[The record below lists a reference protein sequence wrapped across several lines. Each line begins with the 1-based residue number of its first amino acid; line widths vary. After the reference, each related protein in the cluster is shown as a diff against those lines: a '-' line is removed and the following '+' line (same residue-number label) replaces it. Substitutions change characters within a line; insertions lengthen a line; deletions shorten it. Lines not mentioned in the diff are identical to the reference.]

1 MANGSEQGGEGTYV
15 SLADLMD
22 PLAGSPTHGQRVP
35 TSFVNPPVIGKLQKV
50 TGSVTITRAN
60 VIVAQPAVSDLVYE
74 GDLIETGI
82 DGLVSIVFV
91 DGTTFRL
98 YDSAHMVLDEF
109 VFSSERSSNSALF
122 RVLNGRFSF
131 LSGLVAA
138 TGRLMI
144 DTAVARIQNTRPAAG
159 IGGLAFTVF
168 TVGLIH
174 ELNAASA
181 NIALLDDGTIS
192 CKDLKHG
199 VFEIITKGD
208 HPQRFIVDD
217 PCVSIHFQIVGSQV
231 RVSEVANSQGQMAAF
246 HDAFLS
252 TLDSFLRG
260 QQDPLIQEWQHAN
273 ADPHSTTTVGSSTQP
288 GQQLGFAQ
296 LAPNSETTLI
306 TSAGGGSGGTTSGLT
321 LAAAVN
327 IPLNVIW
334 DSSSSGTW
342 PTSSGWNDGAPP
354 LPIQNVIIDNNDN
367 PTKVTFDTNAS
378 ILGLTIEAGAI
389 LNIVGG
395 SLTVTEATTNSGL
408 IEINSSG
415 VDPTFAITGNISLL
429 GGGEIWLRPPAS
441 PNPAANMIIAVGA
454 STLTNVNNTIFGS
467 GTIGTGDGTLTL
479 INDAAGTI
487 DALGGTLILDTGHT
501 INNSGILAAGLV
513 TAVTTALTGTAT
525 GSGTL
530 QIDDAVDNTGNLDAG
545 HNSTLIVDG
554 PVTDTGS
561 ATIGANAILEFQS
574 SVSATQTIAYTG
586 SPGTL
591 ALSDPTDFHASII
604 GLIDGDKIDLTDIA
618 PSDIASAT
626 IEGSTLV
633 VLETTGAGGA
643 ALTFNIAGSLSGSY
657 FSVQSD
663 GGVGSDL
670 ILQLTVSTEDE
681 WIKPSYVPALYVDGS
696 GQWNSTAANVWSDGV
711 PTSTSNVLV
720 DLSGAY
726 TITVSGAETANSLTI
741 SDSNA
746 TVSGSGSLSIATI
759 TNSGEIEA
767 LGGMLTIYPSTI
779 GNAGTLAADS
789 AQLDLV
795 SLTVTNTGAVEATGA
810 DGIIDLQNVLRI
822 SGGVVTT
829 MAASDAIEAT
839 SGTSTIEDVTS
850 FTNAGLLEAIDGA
863 TLVLGGETVTNTGT
877 VEADDATSTIDLQNA
892 IISGGTVETGGNGI
906 LDLTGSALLE
916 DGSFDN
922 AGKVN
927 VSGGGNG
934 IENETSITNS
944 GAFEVMPS
952 GALTLS
958 TDGTIDNTTGSFTVD
973 GTGTLTVN
981 DTTIQYGSVS
991 VDNSGGN
998 GILDLTGSALL
1009 EDGSFDNAG
1018 KVNVSGGGN
1027 GIENETSITN
1037 SGAFE
1042 VMPSGAL
1049 TLSTDG
1055 TIDNTTG
1062 SFTVDGTGTLTVN
1075 DTTIQYGSVSV
1086 DNSGGNGIL
1095 DLTGSALLEDGS
1107 FDNAGKVNVSGGGN
1121 GIENETSITNSG
1133 AFEVMPSGALTLS
1146 TDGTID
1152 NTTGSFTVDGTGT
1165 LTVNDTTIQYGSVSV
1180 DNSGGNGI
1188 LDLTGSALLEDGS
1201 FDNAGKVNVS
1211 GGGNG
1216 IENETSITNSGAF
1229 EVMPSGAL
1237 TLSTDGTIDNTT
1249 GSFTVDGTGTLTVND
1264 TTIQYGSVSV
1274 DNSGGNGILDLT
1286 GSALLE
1292 DGSFDNAGKVNVSGG
1307 GNGIENETSIT
1318 NSGAFE
1324 VMPSGALT
1332 LSTDGTIDNT
1342 TGSFTVDGTGTLTVN
1357 DTTIQYGSVSVDNS
1371 GGNGILDLTG
1381 SALLEDGSFDNAGK
1395 VNVSGGGNGIE
1406 NETSITNS
1414 GAFEVMPSGALT
1426 LSTDGTID
1434 NTTGSFTVDGTG
1446 TLTVNDTTIQYG
1458 SVSVDNS
1465 GGNGILDLT
1474 GSALLEDGSFDNAG
1488 KVNVSGGGNG
1498 IENETSITNSG
1509 AFEVMPSGALTLS
1522 TDGTIDNTTGS
1533 FTVDG
1538 TGTLTVN
1545 DTTIQYGSVSVDNSG
1560 GNGILDL
1567 TGSAL
1572 LEDGSF
1578 DNAGKVNVSGG
1589 GNGIENET
1597 SITNSGAFEVM
1608 PSGALTL
1615 STDGTI
1621 DNTTG
1626 SFTVDGTGTLTVNDT
1641 TIQYGSVSVDGLLD
1655 STGTS
1660 SISDA
1665 AITITSTGK
1674 LEATGGTLTIDPST
1688 ISNAGTLEA
1697 NGAQLDLVS
1706 LTVTNTGTV
1715 EATGT
1720 DGIIDLQNATIDGGT
1735 VSTGSGDAIEAT
1747 VGTSTIENTIN
1758 FSNAGTLEANG
1769 AQLDLVSL
1777 TVTNTGTVEAT
1788 GTDGIIDLQNA
1799 TIDGGTVS
1807 TGSGD
1812 AIEATVGTST
1822 IENTINFS
1830 NAGTLAANG
1839 AQLDLGGLTVTN
1851 TGTVEATGTEGI
1863 IDLQNATIDA
1873 VTNTGTVEATGPEGI
1888 IDLQNATIDGGTVS
1902 TGSGDAIEATVG
1914 TSTIENTINFSNAGT
1929 LAANGAQLDLGGLTV
1944 TNTGTV
1950 EATGTEG
1957 IIDLQNAT
1965 IDAVT
1970 NTGTVEATGT
1980 EGIIDLQNATIDGGT
1995 VSTGSGDAIEA
2006 TVGTSTIEN
2015 TINFSNAGTLA
2026 ANGAQ
2031 LDLGGLTVTNT
2042 GTVEATGTEG
2052 IIDLQNATIDAVTN
2066 TGTVEATG
2074 TEGII
2079 DLQNA
2084 TIDGGT
2090 VSTGSG
2096 DAIEATVGTSTIE
2109 NTINF
2114 SNAGTLA
2121 ANGAQLDLG
2130 GLTVTNTGTV
2140 EATGT
2145 EGIIDLQNATIDGGT
2160 VSTGSGDAIE
2170 ATVGTSTIENTINF
2184 SNAGTL
2190 AANGAQL
2197 DLGGLTV
2204 TNTGTVE
2211 ATGTEGIID
2220 LQNATID
2227 GGTVNVYG
2235 LLDST
2240 GISAIDGATITNTG
2254 TIETT
2259 AGTLTIDPGSL
2270 TNSGLLEASG
2280 GALIGGTWTMN
2291 GNDPSEL
2298 IVDSSVNN
2306 SGGMIDVQYGSTV
2319 DIAGSISGGNA
2330 IIDGGTL
2337 TYGGSSSVATS
2348 FDGIGMLVLD
2358 GTNASNHFTGTL
2370 SDFGNGDIIDL
2381 AGIAYSNA
2389 HLTYDDDTLTVSD
2402 GLSGP
2407 SITIQLAGSYVA
2419 SNFVLSKDAN
2429 GDAEVTFTSGE
2440 EAYEAPT
2447 LWLGGT
2453 TATVSVDGTVTL
2465 PSITAIPVDSD
2476 DKLTVTIDGLPTGA
2490 TITDNGTV
2498 FSGSSITLTEATVGT
2513 TFSLDDLTLNDG
2525 TTNTASFT
2533 LEVTANNTTFGEQ
2546 GSSATQD
2553 ITVMVTPDAPA
2564 GVAGSA
2570 INLALANPS
2579 AADGE
2584 PVAITVTGVPSGWQ
2598 LNEGT
2603 NLGNGTWTVE
2613 PNDLGALTVT
2623 TANEFTGAMV
2633 LQVTETWTNAD
2644 GSTGIAIVAD
2654 NVEAYAPG
2662 SPIFALSGADTL
2674 TGAGAN
2680 DVFVFAQ
2687 PIGNDTIHNFNPAS
2701 DKIDLVGFT
2710 NINGFSDIQADISQD
2725 SGGDAVITLA
2735 SGETITL
2742 HGVSAAA
2749 LSASDFV
2756 FNETPVT
2763 ENSGDMTISD
2773 GAVLPLGGTIDNTG
2787 TIALNSTGDQTELQ
2801 IVGAGVML
2809 QGGGE
2814 VVLSD
2819 SSDNVIVGTNAAT
2832 TLTNVDNT
2840 MSGAG
2845 QIGIGDG
2852 NLTLVNEAHGIIDA
2866 NVSGETLTINT
2877 GNAMT
2882 NTGTL
2887 EASNGGTLLIDDAVN
2902 NSGAGTALI
2911 EGGIVDF
2918 ASTTNVNEITFNNGS
2933 GSPTYGELVLGD
2945 PTNGQNVTISG
2956 FTGTAPNLTDSDSI
2970 DLAGTW
2976 TVESETSSG
2985 GNTVLS
2991 LKDGPATVTLTFDD
3005 FNGTLNVASDGNGGM
3020 LITDPPATQSCGSP
3034 VSIGGP
3040 GNDNFIFHPSLG
3052 ADTGHFDPAAD
3063 TTEYGQFSSPVEQ
3076 HWALQIRED
3085 TIECAHAGDAS
3096 TPPDLDATHVHFA
3109 LHNAFH
3115 LQ

>member
-429 GGGEIWLRPPAS
+429 GGGEIWLRPPS
-441 PNPAANMIIAVGA
+441 PPNPAANMIIAVGA

-991 VDNSGGN
+991 VD
-998 GILDLTGSALL
+998 
-1009 EDGSFDNAG
+1009 
-1018 KVNVSGGGN
+1018 
-1027 GIENETSITN
+1027 
-1037 SGAFE
+1037 
-1042 VMPSGAL
+1042 
-1049 TLSTDG
+1049 
-1055 TIDNTTG
+1055 
-1062 SFTVDGTGTLTVN
+1062 
-1075 DTTIQYGSVSV
+1075 
-1086 DNSGGNGIL
+1086 
-1095 DLTGSALLEDGS
+1095 
-1107 FDNAGKVNVSGGGN
+1107 
-1121 GIENETSITNSG
+1121 
-1133 AFEVMPSGALTLS
+1133 
-1146 TDGTID
+1146 
-1152 NTTGSFTVDGTGT
+1152 
-1165 LTVNDTTIQYGSVSV
+1165 
-1180 DNSGGNGI
+1180 
-1188 LDLTGSALLEDGS
+1188 
-1201 FDNAGKVNVS
+1201 
-1211 GGGNG
+1211 
-1216 IENETSITNSGAF
+1216 
-1229 EVMPSGAL
+1229 
-1237 TLSTDGTIDNTT
+1237 
-1249 GSFTVDGTGTLTVND
+1249 
-1264 TTIQYGSVSV
+1264 
-1274 DNSGGNGILDLT
+1274 
-1286 GSALLE
+1286 
-1292 DGSFDNAGKVNVSGG
+1292 
-1307 GNGIENETSIT
+1307 
-1318 NSGAFE
+1318 
-1324 VMPSGALT
+1324 
-1332 LSTDGTIDNT
+1332 
-1342 TGSFTVDGTGTLTVN
+1342 
-1357 DTTIQYGSVSVDNS
+1357 
-1371 GGNGILDLTG
+1371 
-1381 SALLEDGSFDNAGK
+1381 
-1395 VNVSGGGNGIE
+1395 
-1406 NETSITNS
+1406 
-1414 GAFEVMPSGALT
+1414 
-1426 LSTDGTID
+1426 
-1434 NTTGSFTVDGTG
+1434 
-1446 TLTVNDTTIQYG
+1446 
-1458 SVSVDNS
+1458 
-1465 GGNGILDLT
+1465 
-1474 GSALLEDGSFDNAG
+1474 
-1488 KVNVSGGGNG
+1488 
-1498 IENETSITNSG
+1498 
-1509 AFEVMPSGALTLS
+1509 
-1522 TDGTIDNTTGS
+1522 
-1533 FTVDG
+1533 
-1538 TGTLTVN
+1538 
-1545 DTTIQYGSVSVDNSG
+1545 
-1560 GNGILDL
+1560 
-1567 TGSAL
+1567 
-1572 LEDGSF
+1572 
-1578 DNAGKVNVSGG
+1578 
-1589 GNGIENET
+1589 
-1597 SITNSGAFEVM
+1597 
-1608 PSGALTL
+1608 
-1615 STDGTI
+1615 
-1621 DNTTG
+1621 
-1626 SFTVDGTGTLTVNDT
+1626 
-1641 TIQYGSVSVDGLLD
+1641 GLLD

-1720 DGIIDLQNATIDGGT
+1720 D
-1735 VSTGSGDAIEAT
+1735 
-1747 VGTSTIENTIN
+1747 
-1758 FSNAGTLEANG
+1758 
-1769 AQLDLVSL
+1769 
-1777 TVTNTGTVEAT
+1777 
-1788 GTDGIIDLQNA
+1788 
-1799 TIDGGTVS
+1799 
-1807 TGSGD
+1807 
-1812 AIEATVGTST
+1812 
-1822 IENTINFS
+1822 
-1830 NAGTLAANG
+1830 
-1839 AQLDLGGLTVTN
+1839 
-1851 TGTVEATGTEGI
+1851 
-1863 IDLQNATIDA
+1863 
-1873 VTNTGTVEATGPEGI
+1873 
-1888 IDLQNATIDGGTVS
+1888 
-1902 TGSGDAIEATVG
+1902 
-1914 TSTIENTINFSNAGT
+1914 
-1929 LAANGAQLDLGGLTV
+1929 
-1944 TNTGTV
+1944 
-1950 EATGTEG
+1950 
-1957 IIDLQNAT
+1957 
-1965 IDAVT
+1965 
-1970 NTGTVEATGT
+1970 
-1980 EGIIDLQNATIDGGT
+1980 
-1995 VSTGSGDAIEA
+1995 
-2006 TVGTSTIEN
+2006 
-2015 TINFSNAGTLA
+2015 
-2026 ANGAQ
+2026 
-2031 LDLGGLTVTNT
+2031 
-2042 GTVEATGTEG
+2042 
-2052 IIDLQNATIDAVTN
+2052 
-2066 TGTVEATG
+2066 
-2074 TEGII
+2074 
-2079 DLQNA
+2079 
-2084 TIDGGT
+2084 
-2090 VSTGSG
+2090 
-2096 DAIEATVGTSTIE
+2096 
-2109 NTINF
+2109 
-2114 SNAGTLA
+2114 
-2121 ANGAQLDLG
+2121 
-2130 GLTVTNTGTV
+2130 
-2140 EATGT
+2140 
-2145 EGIIDLQNATIDGGT
+2145 GIIDLQNATIDGGT